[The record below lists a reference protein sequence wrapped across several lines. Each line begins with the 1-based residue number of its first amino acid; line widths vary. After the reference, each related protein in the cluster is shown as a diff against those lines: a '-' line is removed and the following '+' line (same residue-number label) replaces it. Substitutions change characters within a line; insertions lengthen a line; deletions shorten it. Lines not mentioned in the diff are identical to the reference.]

1 MNDIKVAINYI
12 SSLSSAPDKRGA
24 ERGASLA
31 LLRNMLDDNSAI
43 IDRHPSG
50 APFLPGYPDKVIS
63 ISHSGDYIAI
73 SIGNSPQGI
82 DIQIPSPKLN
92 RVASR
97 FISSDDAMPPS
108 CSDPLLLLW
117 TIKEAVYKAAL
128 TPGLPLHSIV
138 ILSIRQLSPADS
150 LCSTLHQGM
159 SDFTGSVPNPDDSLE
174 YWISTILTPS
184 GRFTATSRLSRDI
197 AITLATPSSD

>member
-108 CSDPLLLLW
+108 CSDPLLLLDHQGSR
-117 TIKEAVYKAAL
+117 L
-128 TPGLPLHSIV
+128 QSRPHSRPSPSFNRHSIY
-138 ILSIRQLSPADS
+138 PP
-150 LCSTLHQGM
+150 T
-159 SDFTGSVPNPDDSLE
+159 VPCRFPVL
-174 YWISTILTPS
+174 YAPS
-184 GRFTATSRLSRDI
+184 GHVRLHRFRS
-197 AITLATPSSD
+197 